1 MLDYL
6 VARQKGISLQ
16 IMRNPL
22 RDVNA
27 FLNVRKRI
35 SSSMNSEF
43 NELNGF
49 QPFLES
55 DLKNDMMS
63 GDIFCNFFFCDF
75 FFGFFFLLAFFE
87 KGFFVAPICISGIDA
102 GGT

>member
-27 FLNVRKRI
+27 FLRKRI

-63 GDIFCNFFFCDF
+63 GDIFCNFFF
-75 FFGFFFLLAFFE
+75 GFFFLLAFFE

>member
-1 MLDYL
+1 
-6 VARQKGISLQ
+6 
-16 IMRNPL
+16 
-22 RDVNA
+22 
-27 FLNVRKRI
+27 
-35 SSSMNSEF
+35 MNSEF

-63 GDIFCNFFFCDF
+63 GDIFCIFFDF